1 MGKIFGNEKIPR
13 KIGWKSEVFFSF
25 FFQRIVC
32 FFAKR
37 LQLKSCRLLALILSL
52 QLEILIDLLG
62 AWHPKAANQ
71 LFLYLT
77 KQRYFRDMTF
87 YLFIYFM
94 FFFFWKPIDNFVKAP
109 SCRHAHKINRGKG
122 A

>member
-1 MGKIFGNEKIPR
+1 MFF
-13 KIGWKSEVFFSF
+13 VFFPKNCLVF
-25 FFQRIVC
+25 WKEI
-32 FFAKR
+32 AIKK
-37 LQLKSCRLLALILSL
+37 LQTSSLLSL

-94 FFFFWKPIDNFVKAP
+94 FFFWKPIDNFVKAP

>member
-13 KIGWKSEVFFSF
+13 KIGWKSEKCFLVFFS
-25 FFQRIVC
+25 QRIVR
-32 FFAKR
+32 FFAER

-94 FFFFWKPIDNFVKAP
+94 FFLETY
-109 SCRHAHKINRGKG
+109 R
-122 A
+122 